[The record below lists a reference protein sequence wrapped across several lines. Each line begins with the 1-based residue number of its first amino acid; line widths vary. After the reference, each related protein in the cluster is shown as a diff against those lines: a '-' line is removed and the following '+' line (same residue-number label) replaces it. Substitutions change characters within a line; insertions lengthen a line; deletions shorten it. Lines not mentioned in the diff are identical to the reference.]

1 MKTFQKLIAALKRLP
16 GIGPKQAERL
26 ALFLLRAPEFETEGL
41 VAALREAKASLRPC
55 EECCD
60 FCEGRLCRVCSDPA
74 RDHTLICVVEEPQ
87 DVAAVERTRSYR
99 GLYHVL
105 HGALSPLDGIGPD
118 LLRVKELLA
127 RLKAA
132 PAAGSEA
139 SLEEKSTAKIAEV
152 ILATDPDTEGE
163 ATALYLSQLLKPL
176 GVKTTRIAH
185 GVPLGGDLDY
195 IDERTLAHA
204 MSGRRAFS

>member
-1 MKTFQKLIAALKRLP
+1 MRSLQKLIAALKRLP

-26 ALFLLRAPEFETEGL
+26 ALYLLRSPDFETDTL
-41 VAALREAKASLRPC
+41 IAALKDAKAQMKPC
-55 EECCD
+55 DSCCD
-60 FCEGRLCRVCSDPA
+60 FTEGAQCRICSDPS
-74 RDHTLICVVEEPQ
+74 RDRTLLCVVEEPQ
-87 DVAAVERTRSYR
+87 DVAAIERSRSYK

-105 HGALSPLDGIGPD
+105 HGSLSPLDGIAPEH
-118 LLRVKELLA
+118 LRVKQLLA
-127 RLKAA
+127 RM
-132 PAAGSEA
+132 PV
-139 SLEEKSTAKIAEV
+139 AEV

-176 GVKTTRIAH
+176 GVKASRIAH

-204 MSGRRAFS
+204 LTGRKSYAF